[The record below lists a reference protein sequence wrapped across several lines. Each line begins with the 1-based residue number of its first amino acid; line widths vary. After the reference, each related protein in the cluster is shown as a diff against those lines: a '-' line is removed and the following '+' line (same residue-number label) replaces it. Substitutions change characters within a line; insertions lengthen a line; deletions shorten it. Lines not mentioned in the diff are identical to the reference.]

1 MDLALLLNLVTTLA
15 VVAGVFFGLVELRRG
30 ARDRRD
36 LAAVDI
42 VRTVQ
47 TQEVRRAVQRIYTLS
62 DDFDP
67 EIVRGDAAL
76 LDDALAVDS
85 ACEMW
90 GSMVFEGVVDL
101 HLLDRMVGGWVRGTW
116 RRLRTWIE
124 AERVANRSPNMGE
137 WWQWL
142 YERLEANP
150 APGKAVGAHVAFRGM
165 SRVSTRKVAT
175 TLTPAARRPGAGTE
189 RPAPDEG

>member
-1 MDLALLLNLVTTLA
+1 MA
-15 VVAGVFFGLVELRRG
+15 VVVGVVFGLIELRRT

-47 TQEVRRAVQRIYTLS
+47 TQEVRRAVGRVLKLPDDADSELIRS
-62 DDFDP
+62 DP
-67 EIVRGDAAL
+67 TL

-101 HLLDRMVGGWVRGTW
+101 HLLDRMVGGWVRGSW
-116 RRLRTWIE
+116 RRLRGWVE
-124 AERVANRSPNMGE
+124 AERAETRNPNVGE

-142 YERLEANP
+142 YERLEEDP
-150 APGKAVGAHVAFRGM
+150 DPGKARGAYIAYRG
-165 SRVSTRKVAT
+165 RKG
-175 TLTPAARRPGAGTE
+175 R
-189 RPAPDEG
+189 